1 MKKKLLS
8 LLLTVFC
15 MTSAFG
21 LFACDLLGGGS
32 SAESG
37 TSAVSEGSESD
48 LATDSESDT
57 DSDSDSDSD
66 GDETE
71 GEQRLLFELSE
82 DETYYI
88 VSGYE
93 ETTKNLVIPSEHEE
107 KPVKEIKE
115 FAFSRNQTV
124 ESISIPSSVKKIGR
138 NAFMY
143 CEKMTDLTLS
153 EGLEEIGDKAF
164 FNCSL
169 LTEAVIPNSVTTMG
183 EGVFFYTKLT
193 DVVIGTG
200 LDYIPKESFVC
211 CEFESFTVPTHIK
224 RIEQGAFE
232 SCEELRSVTFHS
244 EVTEIGARAFINTG
258 IERLQLPQGVTTLE
272 EEVFQL
278 CKKLVEV
285 EFLGAV
291 TGRMGTKAFSGCESL
306 TSFEIPAGITTI
318 GESAFAFSGL
328 ESISIPNG
336 VQKLEASAFTE
347 CKELKTVSIGTG
359 VTEMGKNVFAYATK
373 LESISVASANPAYK
387 SASDALFSKDGKTL
401 VAYPI
406 GNAATTFSLT
416 GVTTICEGA
425 FGLSRT
431 LTTLTIPSSVTCIE
445 QYAFNQ
451 AHMEDGIIFEVRE
464 GWKYGEEEILASE
477 LESANNARFILCAS
491 GAAGS
496 KGDKTWT
503 RESSGGAGGA
513 ALPSDWNSDNI
524 EYRESDDGSYY
535 IVTSGYNAS
544 GNVKIPAEYNGK
556 PVKSIGDG
564 AFSGVE
570 GITAISIPGTVE
582 TMGGKAFMY
591 CVDLEIVVLE
601 EGVTM
606 VGEGAFADCIKL
618 KIIIMPS
625 TLKIIGGSAF
635 ERCFALEELVLGSGV
650 EMIALYAFTYC
661 EGLQR
666 VTVPASVRH
675 IEYGAFHGCIALQ
688 SVTFEDATDW
698 KHIDTDVSAL
708 FTSPTNAAA
717 YILQYSFD
725 DFVKI
730 ADGTGDGGDEGTE
743 IPGGSGGD
751 EGTEIPGGSGG
762 DEGTEIPGGSGGGDG
777 TEFPGGGEESSG
789 GSGGAAIPTDW
800 NSDGLNFELAEDE
813 YGEYYILIN
822 SPTASG
828 NVIIPAEYNGKPV
841 REMSEDAF
849 AVNEFI
855 TALYFPGTIEEI
867 SAKSCSNCFNLEVVV
882 LEEGVKYIGGGAFI
896 QCERLS
902 TVVLPSTIRSIGD
915 NAFYYCP
922 MLQSITLNAGLEK
935 IETMAF
941 SGCTN
946 LASITIPSS
955 VYYIGD
961 SAFAYSGLTSIIF
974 EDNTNWKC
982 CGADVTEQLA
992 TPSGAATYLLNEYYG
1007 IIKVDE

>member
-37 TSAVSEGSESD
+37 ASAVSEVSESD
-48 LATDSESDT
+48 LATDSE
-57 DSDSDSDSD
+57 SDSDSDSD

-164 FNCSL
+164 FSCLL
-169 LTEAVIPNSVTTMG
+169 LTEVVIPNSVTTMG

-211 CEFESFTVPTHIK
+211 CEFESFTVPTYIK

-244 EVTEIGARAFINTG
+244 GITEIGARAFINTG

-272 EEVFQL
+272 EEVFAL

-285 EFLGAV
+285 EFLGTV

-451 AHMEDGIIFEVRE
+451 AYMEEGIIFEVRE

-503 RESSGGAGGA
+503 REGSGDS

-524 EYRESDDGSYY
+524 EYRESNDGSYY
-535 IVTSGYNAS
+535 IVASGYNAS
-544 GNVKIPAEYNGK
+544 GNVKIPAEYNNK
-556 PVKSIGDG
+556 PVKSIDDG
-564 AFSGVE
+564 AFGGVE
-570 GITAISIPGTVE
+570 GLTAISIPGTIE
-582 TMGGKAFMY
+582 TMGGKAFVS
-591 CVDLEIVVLE
+591 CVNLEIVVLE

-606 VGEGAFADCIKL
+606 VGESAFADCIKL
-618 KIIIMPS
+618 KTIIMPS

-650 EMIALYAFTYC
+650 EMIALYAFAGC
-661 EGLQR
+661 EGLKR

-675 IEYGAFHGCIALQ
+675 IEYGTFNYCTALE

-698 KHIDTDVSAL
+698 KHIEMDRDVSAL
-708 FTSPTNAAA
+708 FASPTSAAA
-717 YILQYSFD
+717 YILQYPFD
-725 DFVKI
+725 NFVKI
-730 ADGTGDGGDEGTE
+730 ADGSGDGGDEGTE
-743 IPGGSGGD
+743 IPGGSGG
-751 EGTEIPGGSGG
+751 G
-762 DEGTEIPGGSGGGDG
+762 DEG
-777 TEFPGGGEESSG
+777 TEFPGGGEEGSG

-800 NSDGLNFELAEDE
+800 NSDGLVFEAAEDE

-828 NVIIPAEYNGKPV
+828 NVKIPAEYNGKPV
-841 REMSEDAF
+841 RKMSEDAF

-882 LEEGVKYIGGGAFI
+882 LEEGVKYIMGGAFM

-902 TVVLPSTIRSIGD
+902 TVVLPSTIISIGD

-922 MLQSITLNAGLEK
+922 MLQSITLNAGLEQ
-935 IETMAF
+935 IEAMAF

-946 LASITIPSS
+946 LTSITIPSS
-955 VYYIGD
+955 VYYIGGG
-961 SAFAYSGLTSIIF
+961 AFMHSGLESIIF

-982 CGADVTEQLA
+982 CGADVTERLA
-992 TPSGAATYLLNEYYG
+992 TPSDAAAYLLCDFDG